1 MNQPTSLAPEASRTD
16 RRRAAIIQA
25 ATDVFLRN
33 GYMGATTDEVATRAS
48 VSKQTLYKQFADKE
62 RLFAEVILD
71 GTIQVSESL
80 ATAAADAMRDA
91 QDVRKALRQ
100 VADVFLRS
108 MLKPDVVRLRRL
120 VIAEADRFPEVGQAW
135 YDRGFERTLAAIGEA
150 IQGLADRGLL
160 HNVADPTLAA
170 HQFAGLVLYQ
180 PLNQLMFAGTSTRPS
195 PARLR
200 KIADAAVD
208 MFLATYG

>member
-1 MNQPTSLAPEASRTD
+1 VNQPTSLAPEASRTD